1 MTIYIAF
8 HWIYSLLH
16 FQCFIENLAGGLTGE
31 WWENILGFL
40 ITELGGHFAIYCLS
54 RALKEPGARSP
65 AEPPVPD
72 MSELEAE
79 IHRYTATL
87 REASS
92 LLEARIPLLAQENR
106 ELEAELEA
114 MQEAA
119 FRRMSDDL

>member
-40 ITELGGHFAIYCLS
+40 ITELGGHFARYCLN
-54 RALKEPGARSP
+54 RTLKESGAKSP
-65 AEPPVPD
+65 AEPPAPD
-72 MSELEAE
+72 TSELEAE

-87 REASS
+87 QEASS